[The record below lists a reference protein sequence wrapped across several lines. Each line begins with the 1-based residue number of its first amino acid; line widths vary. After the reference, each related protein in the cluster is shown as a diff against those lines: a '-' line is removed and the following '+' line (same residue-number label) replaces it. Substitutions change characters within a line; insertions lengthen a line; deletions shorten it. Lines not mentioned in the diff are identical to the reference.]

1 MTFAIAI
8 EKTLGRC
15 CSSSEAFLPSRFAV
29 SYSRRAACFS
39 RISASTARSPMRI
52 RIA

>member
-1 MTFAIAI
+1 MTFAMAI

-15 CSSSEAFLPSRFAV
+15 CSSSEAFFPSRFAV

-39 RISASTARSPMRI
+39 RISASTARSPTRI